1 MFFKQST
8 SEKKII
14 NNYGFNPESLS
25 VKKITETKHFI
36 LYQILPYKNDVF
48 VDKNKKPV
56 LLIPPYVFG
65 PDILCFIPQKNRSLV
80 HAYANKCFP
89 TYLRVLKDIESNC
102 SVQNMRAEDDIIG
115 TQKCLEKIKE
125 LHSKK
130 ITLVGVSQGGTCA
143 LYAVLSGKIDGL
155 IDALSTIVT
164 PITLV
169 REKKNHVF
177 KLLRNIYI
185 SFIYIKD
192 AVVLIFRFL
201 KRYNNGNWVINKTFS
216 SWLINKKKSMVLNFS
231 KDLFSSDKEYT
242 IPGKSAVDLVD
253 TWLTNSASDIP
264 IKMARFGYCTYIK
277 PVLED
282 GTLVVKVFDRKLNFK
297 YINKLGI
304 KYQICICK
312 DDHIVK
318 REDALIPCNFVD
330 AEVTEFPKGHMAIMT
345 TWSNP
350 SSEYSVDKRFGD
362 RKQYRGPVRFHMDL
376 DEEA

>member
-1 MFFKQST
+1 
-8 SEKKII
+8 
-14 NNYGFNPESLS
+14 
-25 VKKITETKHFI
+25 
-36 LYQILPYKNDVF
+36 
-48 VDKNKKPV
+48 
-56 LLIPPYVFG
+56 
-65 PDILCFIPQKNRSLV
+65 
-80 HAYANKCFP
+80 
-89 TYLRVLKDIESNC
+89 
-102 SVQNMRAEDDIIG
+102 
-115 TQKCLEKIKE
+115 
-125 LHSKK
+125 
-130 ITLVGVSQGGTCA
+130 
-143 LYAVLSGKIDGL
+143 
-155 IDALSTIVT
+155 
-164 PITLV
+164 
-169 REKKNHVF
+169 
-177 KLLRNIYI
+177 
-185 SFIYIKD
+185 
-192 AVVLIFRFL
+192 
-201 KRYNNGNWVINKTFS
+201 
-216 SWLINKKKSMVLNFS
+216 MVLNFS